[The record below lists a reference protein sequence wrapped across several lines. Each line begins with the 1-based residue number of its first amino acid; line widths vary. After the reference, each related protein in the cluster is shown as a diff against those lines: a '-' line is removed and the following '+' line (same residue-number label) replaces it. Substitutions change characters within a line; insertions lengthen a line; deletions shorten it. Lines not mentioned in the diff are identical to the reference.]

1 MLVKTT
7 GIVLKKIPY
16 TDHSAVVHI
25 FTEHNGLVPFLVQG
39 LGKSKSKA
47 AYYQSG
53 QILDIVFNDK
63 QGAGLRRI
71 KEVNLNPDNPILIDI
86 ISQQLCFFYTELV
99 LLSIQDAHTDMEL
112 FDYVRNELCQFPN
125 ITQQKYAPIR
135 FVLGL
140 CSQLGYQIDADIH
153 FPHLE
158 GTKQQLTSILAGNDP
173 QIDRATR
180 RHLLNRLVERLQIE
194 AFPEK
199 SVHTLKIIDELLG

>member
-16 TDHSAVVHI
+16 TDHSAVVQI
-25 FTEHNGLVPFLVQG
+25 FTEHHGLVPFLVQG

-63 QGAGLRRI
+63 QGPGLRRV
-71 KEVNLNPDNPILIDI
+71 KEVNLNPENPILIDI
-86 ISQQLCFFYTELV
+86 IAQQLCFFYTELV
-99 LLSIQDAHTDMEL
+99 LLSIQDAHIDMEL
-112 FDYVRNELCQFPN
+112 FDYVKHELCQTPST
-125 ITQQKYAPIR
+125 IQQKYAPIR

-158 GTKQQLTSILAGNDP
+158 GTKEQLNQILAGKDP
-173 QIDRATR
+173 NIDRATR
-180 RHLLNRLVERLQIE
+180 RHLLNRVVERLQIE

-199 SVHTLKIIDELLG
+199 SVYTLKIIDELLG